1 MAPLPVQRT
10 ARAAVSHREQPS
22 AAAAACSTTAPWELL
37 LQLLLAAAE
46 EVEHVLV
53 GNEAAEE
60 APLFS
65 KCTEGTNTPRLRAWA
80 TTAATRPNC
89 TRDRAGAPPGVAHV
103 GADALEGHGE
113 PVPQPSLQPA
123 PPHTMPLWTLCSRGA
138 RRPSRGSA
146 RRRRRCP
153 P

>member
-1 MAPLPVQRT
+1 MHVSHLRLEAHAGPQAVVAPLPVQRT

-22 AAAAACSTTAPWELL
+22 AAAAACSTTAPCSLELL

-60 APLFS
+60 ALAVLGE
-65 KCTEGTNTPRLRAWA
+65 CTEGTNTPRLRAWA

-89 TRDRAGAPPGVAHV
+89 TR
-103 GADALEGHGE
+103 E
-113 PVPQPSLQPA
+113 
-123 PPHTMPLWTLCSRGA
+123 
-138 RRPSRGSA
+138 
-146 RRRRRCP
+146 
-153 P
+153 